1 MTDAELF
8 KLATTANNEESFLS
22 AVVGIAE
29 EYNGDDWDAANTQM
43 REIYRACNMSF
54 KEIRTAV
61 GLTQTAFADAI
72 NAPKR
77 TVENWEHR
85 HEPTDYIKFLLME
98 YFGIIKREE
107 KNNEN

>member
-8 KLATTANNEESFLS
+8 KLAVNANNEESFLS

-29 EYNGDDWDAANTQM
+29 EYDGADWDAVNVKM
-43 REIYRACNMSF
+43 REIYRACNVSI
-54 KEIRTAV
+54 KEIRTAL
-61 GLTQTAFADAI
+61 GLTQAAFADAI

-85 HEPTDYIKFLLME
+85 HAPTDYIRFLILE
-98 YFGIIKREE
+98 YFGLIKRDL
-107 KNNEN
+107 